1 MEDICGIGKAIGIT
15 FKGENHN
22 MFSVLS
28 QTKKVSKGPNVGIRG
43 GGWRFSWGRKV
54 GWSGWCGGLRGG
66 CVR

>member
-1 MEDICGIGKAIGIT
+1 MEDIWGIGKAIGIT

-28 QTKKVSKGPNVGIRG
+28 QTKKVSKG
-43 GGWRFSWGRKV
+43 WRFSWGQKV